1 VFRPG
6 FEIEYHVVFFPREG
20 WCVIVCRCV
29 LSGYLTGIETLDENK
44 KGDVA
49 SFDWSTRM

>member
-29 LSGYLTGIETLDENK
+29 LLGCLTGIETLDEQ
-44 KGDVA
+44 GDIA
-49 SFDWSTRM
+49 SFDWLMKI